1 MTPLQKYTLEFPI
14 KVSPKLLFTLISTSE
29 GLARWFAD
37 KVIVNEDLFSFHW
50 EGSQQ
55 SARLIESREPEY
67 VRFEWTDDFH
77 EGYILEMQINFEG
90 VSGEAALIVS
100 DYSEVSDMEFSQMWW
115 TTQVGRLQ
123 RLFNN

>member
-37 KVIVNEDLFSFHW
+37 KVIVNEDIFSFHW

-77 EGYILEMQINFEG
+77 EGHILEMQINFEG